1 MKNQTMYAR
10 CAECHA
16 AVMSTRGDTPE
27 LRLDS
32 LLTNLFNHI
41 KRQHAD
47 VADGIA
53 EALMAVQN
61 SASQLIL
68 SDWLEEHKSEGGAAT
83 QEYLEEHNETVAAGV
98 LELLGIETG
107 EDEEEEETEED
118 EEDET
123 IIGEDG
129 EEVDT
134 GVRPQSEVV
143 AAEFVSV
150 PEHRIMHSSH
160 GLTKTVTKVPTDDE
174 ITVAIDQR

>member
-83 QEYLEEHNETVAAGV
+83 QVFIEEHNEAVAANI
-98 LELLGIETG
+98 LELLGIETP
-107 EDEEEEETEED
+107 EDEEEEDTED
-118 EEDET
+118 GEEDET

-134 GVRPQSEVV
+134 GVRPLPQQAEVTHV
-143 AAEFVSV
+143 EIINPYPGKVVNAYPS
-150 PEHRIMHSSH
+150 R
-160 GLTKTVTKVPTDDE
+160 VPTDDE
-174 ITVAIDQR
+174 ISVAIDQR